1 MQCSQCGFENRPD
14 ARFCKQC
21 GTLLSTESAIDVTCP
36 ACGAALRPGARF
48 CRQCGR
54 PLAGPAS
61 LPTAITLAPPPLP
74 ATPPPVPPLIPPP
87 GGPLGVIQTVR
98 GNQNLQLSI
107 GEMHGGVVTISAPVA
122 LPQPRPQPVTLLP
135 AALAEWVDRESE
147 VCTVT
152 EALQKQPAVDLYGPA
167 GAGKTTLLRILA
179 RQEPA
184 LVTAFPAGIVYHS
197 AQGEGVEELLLAL
210 YDLFYERPPTFKP
223 SEAQIQQALREVR
236 ALILLDDVKLPRG
249 ELDKLRNAAPA
260 CTFFLVTVE
269 RCLWGEGET
278 LGLAG
283 LPAAEALLLIERALG
298 RSLTPEECP
307 IASELCDILEGRPLH
322 LLQAVALVEESGYPW
337 SEVVQRLK
345 TRAPE
350 LSLIAQLLATLPE
363 PELRVLAVLA
373 AVDGAPFPEQ
383 HLAPLTGLSEVQPV
397 LASLIRRGLVQA
409 HSPRYTL
416 TGALAQALHQA
427 WDLTG
432 WIERALVYFSGWA
445 EAQRAAP
452 RRLEE
457 TADTILGLLG
467 WAVQTQRWD
476 AVLRLGR
483 AIEPTLVLSGRW
495 EAWGRLLHWLQQAAQ
510 ALGEAG
516 AEAWVL
522 HQMGTRALCA
532 GDAATAQ
539 ATLSQALQLRLAA
552 RDRAG
557 AEVTRHNLELLL
569 GPGASRKPPVTGPIQ
584 PAAATGGGLTGV
596 IKVLIAVAA
605 VVTLVVGGGFLALAQ
620 KATIRVHNE
629 GCSELVPPPGLNAL
643 PGVQLFERLPPGA
656 VDTMTVPALLLGQ
669 AELTVA
675 ESSAAETTLRL
686 MVLGQAFD
694 FPVTGEVVDVTWDGE
709 SVLKGRV
716 ALTSSAKH
724 DLVIT
729 CRQ

>member
-383 HLAPLTGLSEVQPV
+383 HLAPLTGLSDVQPV
-397 LASLIRRGLVQA
+397 LASLVRRGLLQA

-416 TGALAQALHQA
+416 TGVLAQALHQA

-432 WIERALVYFSGWA
+432 WVERALVYFSGWA

-457 TADTILGLLG
+457 AADTILSLLG
-467 WAVQTQRWD
+467 GAVQAQRWD

-495 EAWGRLLHWLQQAAQ
+495 EAWGRLLRWLQQAAQ

-516 AEAWVL
+516 VETWVL
-522 HQMGTRALCA
+522 HQLGTRALCA

-539 ATLSQALQLRLAA
+539 AALSQALQLRLAA

-557 AEVTRHNLELLL
+557 AEITRHNLELLL
-569 GPGASRKPPVTGPIQ
+569 GPGASRKPSVTGPIQ
-584 PAAATGGGLTGV
+584 PAAPAGGLTGV
-596 IKVLIAVAA
+596 MKVLIAIAA

-620 KATIRVHNE
+620 KATIWVHNE
-629 GCSELVPPPGLNAL
+629 GCSELVPPTGLNAL

-656 VDTMTVPALLLGQ
+656 VDTITVPALLLGQ

-675 ESSAAETTLRL
+675 EISAAETTLQL
-686 MVLGQAFD
+686 TVLGQAFD
-694 FPVTGEVVDVTWDGE
+694 FPVTGEVMDVTWDGE

-716 ALTSSAKH
+716 ALTSAAKH
-724 DLVIT
+724 DLVII